1 MKSQLFAL
9 LNQTKRAGL
18 RAYHPTIRN
27 TFRVLRVFSGVFLV
41 LVLMA
46 TLACTKGNKDDNWEP
61 TKLGRL
67 ALRLESKYKRELHLN
82 PYSLH
87 YTSVKP
93 NTIIIKVQYQPNAN
107 LNLIYSVIDQ
117 ATQLV
122 YKLAADEFELYNI
135 RVKSEVKPL
144 AK

>member
-1 MKSQLFAL
+1 MKTRYKALFDQSQRSGLKAHYRL
-9 LNQTKRAGL
+9 TLNRAVRTLG
-18 RAYHPTIRN
+18 
-27 TFRVLRVFSGVFLV
+27 VLTLLV
-41 LVLMA
+41 LTTFLG
-46 TLACTKGNKDDNWEP
+46 CTKGNKDDSWEP

-82 PYSLH
+82 PFSLH

-122 YKLAADEFELYNI
+122 HKLAADEFELYNI